1 MHLSHLL
8 LSLFSLSLTTTATP
22 TPTSSLTPRK
32 FNPLPNPYPIPGS
45 RILLDF
51 DPHPDALLPHLAVQ
65 NLLAKTT
72 TQIAHHIQTS
82 GDGPIPLGV
91 QGFRLEGV
99 QITYDC
105 IPQYRVMLYSDVLTV
120 VRGIRSKMW
129 QEGWRERTAI
139 VLFERE
145 GGQGEIETGEVDVG
159 WVGGRRRRVRRV
171 VE

>member
-1 MHLSHLL
+1 MHLSHIL
-8 LSLFSLSLTTTATP
+8 LSLFSLPITLTPATP
-22 TPTSSLTPRK
+22 TPSSSLTPRK
-32 FNPLPNPYPIPGS
+32 FNPLPNPDPIPDS

-51 DPHPDALLPHLAVQ
+51 DPQPDATLPPRAVH
-65 NLLAKTT
+65 NLLAKTAA
-72 TQIAHHIQTS
+72 QIAHHIHTS
-82 GDGPIPLGV
+82 GDGAIPLGV

-129 QEGWRERTAI
+129 QEGWKERTAI

-145 GGQGEIETGEVDVG
+145 GGEGEIETGEVDVG
-159 WVGGRRRRVRRV
+159 WVGGRRRV

>member
-1 MHLSHLL
+1 MHLSHIL
-8 LSLFSLSLTTTATP
+8 LSLFSLPLTLTTATP
-22 TPTSSLTPRK
+22 TPNFDLTTRK
-32 FNPLPNPYPIPGS
+32 FNPVPNPYPIPGS

-51 DPHPDALLPHLAVQ
+51 DPHPDALLPPRAVH

-72 TQIAHHIQTS
+72 AQIAHHIQTS
-82 GDGPIPLGV
+82 GDGAIPLGV

-120 VRGIRSKMW
+120 VRGMRSKMW

-139 VLFERE
+139 VLFMRE
-145 GGQGEIETGEVDVG
+145 GGEGEIETGEVDVG
-159 WVGGRRRRVRRV
+159 WVGGRRRRV

>member
-1 MHLSHLL
+1 MQLSHILVSL
-8 LSLFSLSLTTTATP
+8 LSLPLTTTTP
-22 TPTSSLTPRK
+22 TPTSSLTRRK
-32 FNPLPNPYPIPGS
+32 FNSLPNPYPVPGS

-51 DPHPDALLPHLAVQ
+51 DPQPDAPLPPRAVH

-72 TQIAHHIQTS
+72 AQIAHHIHTH
-82 GDGPIPLGV
+82 GDGEIPLGV

-105 IPQYRVMLYSDVLTV
+105 IPQYRIMLYSDVLTV

-145 GGQGEIETGEVDVG
+145 EEQGEIETGEVDVG
-159 WVGGRRRRVRRV
+159 WVGGRRRRV